1 MATFSVYSDV
11 LDYLANATAAVETA
25 TLVGGN
31 AQLSA
36 AAALGASTLSI
47 PSANGAAYGVAFPLR
62 AWLLDGPNSEI
73 VSITAITTGVAT
85 LATPTLAAHGAGI
98 NLVSAG
104 MLGCL
109 ADTIVRASR
118 QVERICHQGS
128 TGNPDLSLYAKVRS
142 EVYRGPSLRSS
153 FDVDNTL
160 IIRPYHFPVQSVTSV
175 AVQMGANPAV
185 TLATTYQ
192 ALPYGGMTV
201 EIPYAQAQGQAAVL
215 SYLSRP
221 FNRALGHYVTLGYTG
236 GPCMTTNL
244 ADVPQQIRQATFH
257 LTTDLLSNRL
267 NPQGAANVHR
277 GDFSF
282 DARMRGDTSG
292 KSINV
297 LTAEHELQ
305 EYMTPVGF

>member
-11 LDYLANATAAVETA
+11 IDYLANATAAVETA

-47 PSANGAAYGVAFPLR
+47 PSANGAAFGATFPLR
-62 AWLLDGPNSEI
+62 AWLLDGPASEV
-73 VSITAITTGVAT
+73 VSISAIVTGTAT
-85 LATPTLAAHGAGI
+85 LAAPTLAAHAAGT

-128 TGNPDLSLYAKVRS
+128 TGSPDLSLYAKTRS
-142 EVYRGPSLRSS
+142 ELYRGPTLRCA
-153 FDVDNTL
+153 FDGDNTL
-160 IIRPYHFPVQSVTSV
+160 LIRPYHFPVQAVTSV
-175 AVQMGANPAV
+175 SVQMGANAPV

-192 ALPYGGMTV
+192 ALPYGGATV
-201 EIPYAQAQGQAAVL
+201 EIPYAQVAGQAAAV

-236 GPCMTTNL
+236 GPCVTASL
-244 ADVPQQIRQATFH
+244 ADVPQQIRQASFH

>member
-1 MATFSVYSDV
+1 MATFSVYADV
-11 LDYLANATAAVETA
+11 LDYLQNATAAVETA

-36 AAALGASTLSI
+36 AATLGAVTLSI
-47 PSANGAAYGVAFPLR
+47 FSANGAAFGATFPLH
-62 AWLLDGPNSEI
+62 AWLLDGPNGEV
-73 VSITAITTGVAT
+73 VSITALISGTVT
-85 LATPTLAAHGAGI
+85 LATPTLAAHGAGV

-104 MLGCL
+104 TLGCL
-109 ADTIVRASR
+109 ADTLVRASR

-128 TGNPDLSLYAKVRS
+128 TGTPDLSLYAKPRS
-142 EVYRGPSLRSS
+142 ELYRGPSLRCA

-160 IIRPYHFPVQSVTSV
+160 LIRPYHFPVQAVTSV
-175 AVQMGANPAV
+175 QVQMGANAPV

-192 ALPYGGMTV
+192 ALPYGGATV
-201 EIPYAQAQGQAAVL
+201 EIPYAQVQGQAAAINF
-215 SYLSRP
+215 LSRP
-221 FNRALGHYVTLGYTG
+221 FSRALGHYVTLGYTG
-236 GPCMTTNL
+236 GPCLTASL

-297 LTAEHELQ
+297 LDAEHELQ